1 MAPGSLKPTRPRQ
14 EILDSVKQKGTTQA
28 WEKEIVGI
36 IESIVVVAIYIYC
49 SCISVAHYLKH
60 AVVSC
65 IEARL
70 E

>member
-1 MAPGSLKPTRPRQ
+1 M
-14 EILDSVKQKGTTQA
+14 QA

-36 IESIVVVAIYIYC
+36 IESIVVVAIKIIYNYC

-60 AVVSC
+60 TVIAC
-65 IEARL
+65 IEVRL